1 MTVLDGLALGL
12 QYLLTI
18 ENLAWC
24 LIGVTAGT
32 MIGVIPGIGVNLAL
46 SLLLPLTYKLDPFGA
61 LMLMAGIC
69 YGCQYGGAITSIFL
83 NVPGNISTAV
93 TCIDGHPMARRGRG
107 GVAVMISAISSFIG
121 SIIGILAL
129 IFISPKLSEIS
140 LMIGPAEFFV
150 LILCTLFVIG
160 SVNHQKSTQNIS
172 LILIGIFLGI
182 IGIDAYSGDPR
193 INVGISAL
201 NDGISIV
208 ILAMGLFGL
217 AEIFYSFNSSDGSR
231 NFLPPQQWLPSL
243 SEIKQSIAPCLR
255 GSFIGGLVGII
266 PGIGPATAS
275 FASYQYE
282 RKISRTPNEFGQGK
296 IEGIAAPESANNAAT
311 QTAFIPTISLGI
323 PGDSMMILVMSAML
337 LQGIVPGPALI
348 NDQPEIFWGLAV
360 SFFVG
365 NLFLLILNI
374 PFIKIWTTILKIP
387 ASALYPA
394 IIVLMCVGAYSL
406 NYEIWNVMLL
416 LIFGLLGFFL
426 KMLGADPVPIIIGFM
441 LGPILEQNLIKSLR
455 ISQGS
460 FDIFFSTTS
469 IVIGLISIMLLMA
482 LQFIQNRKQGNQ
494 HE

>member
-1 MTVLDGLALGL
+1 
-12 QYLLTI
+12 
-18 ENLAWC
+18 
-24 LIGVTAGT
+24 
-32 MIGVIPGIGVNLAL
+32 
-46 SLLLPLTYKLDPFGA
+46 
-61 LMLMAGIC
+61 
-69 YGCQYGGAITSIFL
+69 
-83 NVPGNISTAV
+83 
-93 TCIDGHPMARRGRG
+93 
-107 GVAVMISAISSFIG
+107 
-121 SIIGILAL
+121 
-129 IFISPKLSEIS
+129 
-140 LMIGPAEFFV
+140 
-150 LILCTLFVIG
+150 
-160 SVNHQKSTQNIS
+160 
-172 LILIGIFLGI
+172 
-182 IGIDAYSGDPR
+182 
-193 INVGISAL
+193 
-201 NDGISIV
+201 
-208 ILAMGLFGL
+208 MGLFGL

-275 FASYQYE
+275 FTSYQYE

-482 LQFIQNRKQGNQ
+482 LQFIQNRKQDNQ
-494 HE
+494 A